1 MNLKVNVPIK
11 LVNHNSHFKVKLT
24 EVDTFYD
31 DTLGERF
38 QFRTGNELGY
48 LRDRD
53 IPNEYFFEFFISS
66 EDINE
71 LVGEIKAIVLN
82 SKDEI
87 LAESEVIDIP
97 LAKEIISGTSAAT
110 YEFQPLYI

>member
-1 MNLKVNVPIK
+1 MNLIVHVPVK
-11 LVNHNSHFKVKLT
+11 LVSHNSHFMVKLT
-24 EVDTFYD
+24 EVDTFCD
-31 DTLGERF
+31 DTLAERI
-38 QFRTGNELGY
+38 QFRTGNEFGY

-53 IPNEYFFEFFISS
+53 APNEYLFEFFVNAA
-66 EDINE
+66 DINE

-97 LAKEIISGTSAAT
+97 LAKEIISGSSAAT
-110 YEFQPLYI
+110 YEFEPINI

>member
-1 MNLKVNVPIK
+1 MNLKINVPVK
-11 LVNHNSHFKVKLT
+11 LVSHNSQFKVKLA

-31 DTLGERF
+31 DTLAERI
-38 QFRTGNELGY
+38 QFRTGNEFGY

-53 IPNEYFFEFFISS
+53 APNEYLFEFFVNAA
-66 EDINE
+66 DINE

-97 LAKEIISGTSAAT
+97 LAKEIISGSSAAT
-110 YEFQPLYI
+110 YEFEPINI